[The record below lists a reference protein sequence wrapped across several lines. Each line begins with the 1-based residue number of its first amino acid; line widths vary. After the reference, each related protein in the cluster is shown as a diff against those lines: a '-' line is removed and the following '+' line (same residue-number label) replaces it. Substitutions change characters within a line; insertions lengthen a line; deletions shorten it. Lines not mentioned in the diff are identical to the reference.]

1 MRYSGFWKNG
11 ELDTRKIG
19 QKRVYSDFNLKEVM
33 EEYEGYFV
41 NMKYEGSGKITLK
54 NKVFVG

>member
-1 MRYSGFWKNG
+1 MTKYVRYSGFWKNG

-41 NMKYEGSGKITLK
+41 NMKY
-54 NKVFVG
+54 